1 MTESVVIAINKTS
14 GGITFS
20 HKKTRQTTTIPTAK
34 DKYSVDPCLNRSHT
48 HTRLRV
54 NSWEGQVHWN
64 HRSHSI
70 TTCTESTQ
78 GKVRLMLLSL
88 LLYY

>member
-34 DKYSVDPCLNRSHT
+34 DKY
-48 HTRLRV
+48 
-54 NSWEGQVHWN
+54 
-64 HRSHSI
+64 
-70 TTCTESTQ
+70 
-78 GKVRLMLLSL
+78 
-88 LLYY
+88 

>member
-70 TTCTESTQ
+70 TTRTEFDQ
-78 GKVRLMLLSL
+78 GKVCLMLVGLPPH
-88 LLYY
+88 Y